1 MKGFVQ
7 IVRLLRNYKPQVA
20 GNIFFNVLATL
31 FSLFSLAAV
40 APFLTILFSSN
51 DITLASPTP
60 EFGVS
65 SDQFLA
71 WANYKLGA
79 FILEYGPAQALLY
92 FCIFIV
98 VVFILKNI
106 TRYMT
111 TYYMAPIRIGVIRDV
126 REAMHRKILA
136 LHPGYYTEER
146 KGDIVARVT
155 ADVNE
160 IETSIIS
167 SLEMV
172 FRDPIMII
180 AYLATMVF
188 MSWQLTLF
196 VLVLLPI
203 SGVLISII
211 GRKLKGASRLGQ
223 SKLGEVLSVF
233 DESLGGLRIIQAFNA
248 EEATHKRFKETNDDY
263 YQLMVRLF
271 RRQYLGSPLSEV
283 LSSIT
288 LAILIFYGG
297 HLVLDAGRNGFTGEF
312 FITFIV
318 IFSQIITPAKS
329 FSQSYFKIQKGL
341 ASVERVN
348 EVLDAEEKIAEPED
362 PISIDGFRSELRFEG
377 VSFRYGNTKVLSG
390 IDLRVAKG
398 QTVALVGP
406 SGGGKTTL
414 ANLLPRFYDV
424 NEGQITIDGVD
435 IRRIPLHEL
444 RSLFGIVTQEPI
456 LFNDTVANNIRLSK
470 PGATAHEVEEAARVA
485 NAYDFIVGLE
495 KGFDTN
501 VGDSGSK
508 LSGGQRQRV
517 SIARAVLRNPPFLI
531 LDEATSALDTESE
544 RLVQE
549 AISELMKN
557 RTSLV
562 IAHRLST
569 IQNADLIV
577 VLDGGKIVERGS
589 HEDLLGKAGIYKKLH
604 DLQKFK

>member
-1 MKGFVQ
+1 MKGFIQ
-7 IVRLLRNYKPQVA
+7 IVRLLRNYKPQVV
-20 GNIFFNVLATL
+20 GNIFFNLLATV

-40 APFLTILFSSN
+40 APFLTILFSAQ
-51 DITLASPTP
+51 DIVLP
-60 EFGVS
+60 ETKPAFGLS
-65 SDQFLA
+65 SDRFLA
-71 WANYKLGA
+71 WADYQVGWFIVQHGA
-79 FILEYGPAQALLY
+79 PRALLY
-92 FCIFIV
+92 FCLFV
-98 VVFILKNI
+98 VAVFFLKNL

-111 TYYMAPIRIGVIRDV
+111 LHFMAPIRIGVLRDI
-126 REAMHRKILA
+126 REAVHRKILA

-172 FRDPIMII
+172 FRDPILII
-180 AYLATMVF
+180 AYLGTMFF
-188 MSWQLTLF
+188 MNWELTVF
-196 VLVLLPI
+196 VLVLLPV

-211 GRKLKGASRLGQ
+211 GRKLKGASRKGQ

-233 DESLGGLRIIQAFNA
+233 EESLGGLRIIQAFGA
-248 EEATHKRFKETNDDY
+248 EKETHRRFKETNDDY
-263 YQLMVRLF
+263 FRLMVRLF

-288 LAILIFYGG
+288 LALLIFYGG
-297 HLVLDAGRNGFTGEF
+297 HLVLDAGRQGFTGEF

-348 EVLDAEEKIAEPED
+348 EILDAEEKIAEPTD
-362 PISIDGFRSELRFEG
+362 PVHIEGFQKEIHFDNVGFR
-377 VSFRYGNTKVLSG
+377 YDNKVILHG
-390 IDLRVAKG
+390 IDLRIKKG

-406 SGGGKTTL
+406 SGGGKSTL

-424 NEGQITIDGVD
+424 ESGAITIDGVD
-435 IRRIPLHEL
+435 IRRIPLSEL
-444 RSLFGIVTQEPI
+444 RGLFGIVTQEPI

-470 PGATAHEVEEAARVA
+470 PNATPKEVEEAAKVA
-485 NAYDFIVGLE
+485 NAYDFIMGLE
-495 KGFDTN
+495 QGFDTKI
-501 VGDSGSK
+501 GDSGGK

-544 RLVQE
+544 KLVQE
-549 AISELMKN
+549 SVSTLMQG

-569 IQNADLIV
+569 IQNADTIV
-577 VLDGGKIVERGS
+577 VLENGRITEQGTHRE
-589 HEDLLGKAGIYKKLH
+589 LLAAEGVYKRLY
-604 DLQKFK
+604 DLQQFK

>member
-7 IVRLLRNYKPQVA
+7 IVRLLRKYKPQVA
-20 GNIFFNVLATL
+20 GNIFFNLLATV

-40 APFLTILFSSN
+40 APFLTILFSSD
-51 DITLASPTP
+51 DIRLPSPPP

-79 FILEYGPAQALLY
+79 FILEFGAEQALLY
-92 FCIFIV
+92 FCLFIV

-111 TYYMAPIRIGVIRDV
+111 LFFMAPIRIGVIRDV
-126 REAMHRKILA
+126 REAMHRKILS
-136 LHPGYYTEER
+136 LHPGYYSEER
-146 KGDIVARVT
+146 KGDIVSRVT

-172 FRDPIMII
+172 FRDPIMIV
-180 AYLATMVF
+180 AYLATMLF
-188 MSWQLTLF
+188 MSWELTLF
-196 VLVLLPI
+196 VLVLLPV
-203 SGVLISII
+203 SGFFISII
-211 GRKLKGASRLGQ
+211 GRKLKGASRKGQ

-233 DESLGGLRIIQAFNA
+233 DESLGGLRIIQAFRA
-248 EEATHKRFKETNDDY
+248 ERATHERFRQTNDDY
-263 YQLMVRLF
+263 FTLMVRLF
-271 RRQYLGSPLSEV
+271 RKQYLGSPLSET
-283 LSSIT
+283 LSAIT
-288 LAILIFYGG
+288 LAILIYFGG
-297 HLVLDAGRNGFTGEF
+297 HLVLDAGRHGFTGEF

-348 EVLDAEEKIAEPED
+348 EVLDAEEKITEPKD
-362 PISIDGFRSELRFEG
+362 PISIDGFHRELAFEG
-377 VSFRYGNTKVLSG
+377 VRFRYGQNEVLSG
-390 IDLRVAKG
+390 IDLRVSKG

-414 ANLLPRFYDV
+414 AHLVPRFYDV
-424 NEGQITIDGVD
+424 DEGRITIDGID
-435 IRRIPLHEL
+435 IRRIPVEEL
-444 RSLFGIVTQEPI
+444 RGLFGMVTQEPI

-470 PGATAHEVEEAARVA
+470 PDATPREVEEAARIA
-485 NAYDFIVGLE
+485 NAYDFVSKLE
-495 KGFDTN
+495 NGFDTN
-501 VGDSGSK
+501 VGDAGSK
-508 LSGGQRQRV
+508 LSGGQRQRI
-517 SIARAVLRNPPFLI
+517 SIARAVLSNPPFLI

-544 RLVQE
+544 RLVQD
-549 AISELMKN
+549 AIGQLMQN

-569 IQNADLIV
+569 IRHADVIV
-577 VLDGGKIVERGS
+577 VIDGGRIVERGS
-589 HEDLLGKAGIYKKLH
+589 HDELMHADGVYKKLN
-604 DLQKFK
+604 DLQKFQ